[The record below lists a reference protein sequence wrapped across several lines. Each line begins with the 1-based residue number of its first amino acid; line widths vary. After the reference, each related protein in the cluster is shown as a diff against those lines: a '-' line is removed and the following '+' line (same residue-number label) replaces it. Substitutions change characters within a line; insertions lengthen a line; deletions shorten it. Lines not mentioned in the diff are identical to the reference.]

1 VCHHVSTG
9 LYNIAGLDGC
19 TVIKMFSVSVAL
31 IDKKQSIKETMK
43 YRMNVM
49 AAHRVTSCHVCSL
62 TYTEEGEEANH
73 QVCLP

>member
-1 VCHHVSTG
+1 
-9 LYNIAGLDGC
+9 
-19 TVIKMFSVSVAL
+19 MFSVSVAL